1 MQRRLPQT
9 PDMSEIGDPC
19 KYDVSGRGDIA
30 EFPDLHDDY
39 MAFVNEFRRLLVEGR
54 FVQLDYWRGTG
65 SEHGFNNLDDLG
77 PGFGHYGPGMIQW
90 PQLMRRARRNRWRQ
104 TLSKVIQANRHSKAY
119 SKATQG
125 GTMLPLMLV
134 QKAIEERPAPQEIHE
149 PDAVEI
155 NNQTT
160 PFIDQLD

>member
-1 MQRRLPQT
+1 
-9 PDMSEIGDPC
+9 MSEIGDPC
-19 KYDVSGRGDIA
+19 KYDVTGRGDIV
-30 EFPDLHDDY
+30 EFPANAFYTY
-39 MAFVNEFRRLLVEGR
+39 MAWRAASSNWRAEIRRQLVEGR